1 MAGGHDTA
9 APGAPGAQ
17 GALGAAGAPVAGGA
31 LGAQM
36 RLTKV
41 IVLGSTLLAF
51 AAHAWLLSPL
61 HPWLWWVVAAA
72 FGTSLAIS
80 KASLTLGLVGPLL
93 LAYTAPVVLMLSAGG
108 LDYSLIV
115 VWLALVAGPIFAGS
129 DWRRWHTPAWWTLA
143 LVAWAVIL
151 ALTWPVI
158 ALREIDFSLIAA
170 GTLNTPN
177 GLFAPA
183 PPISAASVVLTALG
197 QMIGLLWLDFLWAR
211 FGTARLPQVERF
223 VLIPMILSVAF
234 ASAVGLYQ
242 KAVDIT
248 WLSVKPWSELGRA
261 AGTMLDGN
269 SFGTAAA
276 IWASLTLALTWRLGW
291 PIAAGAVV
299 TALLAAGMWASGSRT
314 ALLVLLVGLASLAV
328 ALPPGARRRDGR
340 FWTILIPAATVVI
353 LMFGLR
359 SSDPNNPL
367 ARLMEGLPG
376 ETGGLAT
383 IAHQLWERGG
393 YASVTARML
402 ADYPWTGIGVG
413 TFPLLA
419 REVGVV
425 TLAISILGDN
435 AQNWWRHQIAEL
447 GLLGAIPAVALSIGI
462 LSMLVAGTPVGTHRR
477 SVTVIRGTVLGVG
490 LVCLVGVATQH
501 PALFLTFV
509 TIVFWLGALLE
520 TPPRPLAPGP
530 WWGVFALA
538 LFVVAGQMSDATNDL
553 RVPHRALKYNFTY
566 GYGFSEPEPDPV
578 LGMTRHT
585 RTHAVGVIEAE
596 HAYFRVTLIVPQATT
611 AQPVQVRLWRA
622 RNLILDQRVSS
633 SEPIVRFIGVVAGDD
648 QLMIELDVSRAAAD
662 GTGLTFAGTWLREIP
677 AGTDPGLVVP

>member
-1 MAGGHDTA
+1 
-9 APGAPGAQ
+9 
-17 GALGAAGAPVAGGA
+17 
-31 LGAQM
+31 M

-51 AAHAWLLSPL
+51 AAHAWLLSSQ

-72 FGTSLAIS
+72 FGTSLAIAR
-80 KASLTLGLVGPLL
+80 ASLTLGLVGPLL
-93 LAYTAPVVLMLSAGG
+93 LAYTAPVVLMQSADS
-108 LDYSLIV
+108 LDYNLIV
-115 VWLALVAGPIFAGS
+115 VWLALMAGPIFAGS

-197 QMIGLLWLDFLWAR
+197 QLVGLLWIDFLWAR
-211 FGTARLPQVERF
+211 FGVARLPQAERF
-223 VLIPMILSVAF
+223 VLLPMVVSVTI
-234 ASAVGLYQ
+234 ASALGLWQ
-242 KAVDIT
+242 KWVDIT
-248 WLSVKPWSELGRA
+248 WLSVNPWSDLGRA

-314 ALLVLLVGLASLAV
+314 ALLVLMVGIGSLAV
-328 ALPPGARRRDGR
+328 AVLPGSRRRKGR
-340 FWTILIPAATVVI
+340 FGPIVILAATIVV
-353 LMFGLR
+353 LLVFGLR
-359 SSDPNNPL
+359 SSDPNTPL
-367 ARLMEGLPG
+367 ARLMEGMPS
-376 ETGGLAT
+376 EAGGLAT
-383 IAHQLWERGG
+383 TAHHLWERGG
-393 YASVTARML
+393 YASVAARMV

-419 REVGVV
+419 RDVGVV
-425 TLAISILGDN
+425 TLAISVLGDN
-435 AQNWWRHQIAEL
+435 AQNWWRHQIVEL
-447 GLLGAIPAVALSIGI
+447 GLLGALPAVVVSIGI
-462 LSMLVAGTPVGTHRR
+462 LSMLVAGTPVATTRGA
-477 SVTVIRGTVLGVG
+477 VTVIRGTVLGVG
-490 LVCLVGVATQH
+490 LACLVGMATQH

-520 TPPRPLAPGP
+520 TPPRPLAPSA
-530 WWGVFALA
+530 WGGVIGIAL
-538 LFVVAGQMSDATNDL
+538 LVVAGQIYNATHDL

-578 LGMTRHT
+578 LGMVRHT

-611 AQPVQVRLWRA
+611 ADPVQVRLWRA
-622 RNLILDQRVSS
+622 RDLILDQRVSS
-633 SEPIVRFIGVVAGDD
+633 PEPIVRFVGIPAGED
-648 QLMIELDVSRAAAD
+648 QLMIELNVSRAAAD
-662 GTGLTFAGTWLREIP
+662 GTGLTLAGTWVREIP
-677 AGTDPGLVVP
+677 TGTDPTLVVP